1 LHGGEWE
8 LQGEVLATAYL
19 YHGDP
24 TLGSDDGG
32 LGMMTIEGAFQ
43 SSDLLGQAL
52 EFVRGQHTTND
63 ATCGVRTRRGPSL
76 SADHLPRLRDSDVHV
91 SQYSTRSVVA
101 ASPLSICLVYT
112 LRS

>member
-1 LHGGEWE
+1 
-8 LQGEVLATAYL
+8 VLATAYL

-43 SSDLLGQAL
+43 SSDLLSQAL

-63 ATCGVRTRRGPSL
+63 ATCGVRMHRGPSL
-76 SADHLPRLRDSDVHV
+76 STQRTTLTCTGARC
-91 SQYSTRSVVA
+91 STRSIVA
-101 ASPLSICLVYT
+101 ASPPILSPCVAYT

>member
-1 LHGGEWE
+1 LHRVECD

-24 TLGSDDGG
+24 TLGSDNGG

-43 SSDLLGQAL
+43 SSDLLTQAL

-63 ATCGVRTRRGPSL
+63 ATCGVRCI
-76 SADHLPRLRDSDVHV
+76 AAPR
-91 SQYSTRSVVA
+91 SQRKER
-101 ASPLSICLVYT
+101 P
-112 LRS
+112 

>member
-1 LHGGEWE
+1 MLGCGQAHTPSQAPLTGALHGGECE

-24 TLGSDDGG
+24 TLGSNDGG

-43 SSDLLGQAL
+43 SSDLLRQAL

-63 ATCGVRTRRGPSL
+63 ATCGVRMRRGPTL
-76 SADHLPRLRDSDVHV
+76 SAMKHPDV
-91 SQYSTRSVVA
+91 YMPSV
-101 ASPLSICLVYT
+101 
-112 LRS
+112 